1 MKIEPPACQLKP
13 SDTCMWLEE
22 SRVYNPL
29 ALPAIVIESSG
40 DALRLVVFNRSGGVS
55 VKSGVLPYGHPRMTF
70 EDGSISP
77 SALANGS
84 WFLNGGKGEKGSVED
99 MAGLAEKVEK
109 LSAVNKKI
117 GDLARRLTALEKA
130 INE

>member
-1 MKIEPPACQLKP
+1 MKIEPPVVQLKP

-22 SRVYNPL
+22 SRLHNPT
-29 ALPAIVIESSG
+29 ALPAIVVESSG
-40 DALRLVVFNRSGGVS
+40 DTLRLVVFNRSGGVT
-55 VKSGVLPYGHPRMTF
+55 VKSGVLPYGHHKMTF

-84 WFLNGGKGEKGSVED
+84 WFVHEGGSV
-99 MAGLAEKVEK
+99 AGSSEGVAELAEKVEK
-109 LSAVNKKI
+109 LSAVNKKL